1 MTKTDQRKNEICSEV
16 IILNNLVLTVE
27 ETAKILKVSRE
38 VIYVLV
44 KTKDFPAV
52 KIGRE
57 WRIVAQGLS
66 EWLRQQCIGKSEYP

>member
-1 MTKTDQRKNEICSEV
+1 MSKDS
-16 IILNNLVLTVE
+16 LVLTVE
-27 ETAKILKVSRE
+27 ETAEILKVSRE

-57 WRIVAQGLS
+57 WRIVVQGLNT
-66 EWLRQQCIGKSEYP
+66 WLRQQCLSKAEEP